1 MLMIGLDAN
10 LHCLFTM
17 ELLPWLAQLTV
28 EPIRLIYCASSGRL
42 EWRLEEESGSDGAG
56 GPI

>member
-1 MLMIGLDAN
+1 MIGHDAK

-42 EWRLEEESGSDGAG
+42 EWRLEVEVTARG